1 MNPTPKVM
9 LLIDADNV
17 TADVIEQALERVIET
32 HGAAHIRRAYCTAEA
47 AAKQLKLFKK
57 WSIRPMVNI
66 ASGKNCTDIALSIDA
81 VDLAIAERPDVAVIV
96 SSDSDFAPLVL
107 KLREKGCRV
116 EGIGQE
122 GKTSDDTKPVYDLF
136 VDLPHR
142 KGRAARPAAVKAPAK
157 TGRGRARV
165 AAVAAPV
172 AAEVAV
178 TEPPPPTAAKSRGRR
193 KAAAPAA
200 PAAPPAAPV
209 LPEEVAAILAAM
221 PALRDGAWVELR
233 EAAGPLRKAGLLSR
247 TASSTKVFRKHAAR
261 FELQPRDQPAKV
273 RFVSG

>member
-1 MNPTPKVM
+1 MKVM

-17 TADVIEQALERVIET
+17 TADVVEQALERVLEM

-142 KGRAARPAAVKAPAK
+142 KGRAAGKTAARAPAR
-157 TGRGRARV
+157 TGTTRGRAR
-165 AAVAAPV
+165 ATAPAEPLPAPV
-172 AAEVAV
+172 PEPS
-178 TEPPPPTAAKSRGRR
+178 PPPAPAAKKTRGRR
-193 KAAAPAA
+193 SAAKPAA
-200 PAAPPAAPV
+200 PAAAP
-209 LPEEVAAILAAM
+209 LPEEVEAILGAM
-221 PALRDGAWVELR
+221 PALREGAWVELR
-233 EAAGPLRKAGLLSR
+233 EAAAPLRAAGLLSR
-247 TASSTKVFRKHAAR
+247 AAASTKVFRKHPAR
-261 FELQPRDQPAKV
+261 FELQPPDQPAKV
-273 RFVSG
+273 RFLAP